1 MVIATL
7 TVVLIVF
14 NSDKGFALMPKSLG
28 GIVGWLVSTV
38 VVVVVGLWIVNR
50 VAFLKTLT
58 GGN

>member
-1 MVIATL
+1 L
-7 TVVLIVF
+7 
-14 NSDKGFALMPKSLG
+14 KGFADMPKSFG

-50 VAFLKTLT
+50 VAFLKNIT